1 MQFLFTFGF
10 TLEKQEYGKKRQIMS
25 NKQSE
30 NDICTAILTLT
41 MFQYLFRWF
50 SEFKTAFVQWLT
62 FLIKVHVTC

>member
-30 NDICTAILTLT
+30 NDICTAILTYDVSVPFS
-41 MFQYLFRWF
+41 MVFR
-50 SEFKTAFVQWLT
+50 V
-62 FLIKVHVTC
+62 